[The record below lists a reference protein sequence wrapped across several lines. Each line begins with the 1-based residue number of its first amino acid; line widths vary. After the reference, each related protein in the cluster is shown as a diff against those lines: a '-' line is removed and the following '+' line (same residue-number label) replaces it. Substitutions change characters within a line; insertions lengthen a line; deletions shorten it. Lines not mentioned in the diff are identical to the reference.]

1 MKILPMKRINKG
13 LPDLITLVKG
23 NGENPIIPRDRLKKF
38 QTFLQSIEQE
48 AFVSEV
54 VIPDTG
60 FRNFLVTLGY
70 PGESFTYRI
79 EDRFGKE
86 KKHFQTKLTGKS
98 IGEIYDEE

>member
-1 MKILPMKRINKG
+1 MKILPLKKINKG
-13 LPDLITLVKG
+13 LPDLVALVKG
-23 NGENPIIPRDRLKKF
+23 NGENPLIPRDKVKKF
-38 QTFLQSIEQE
+38 ETFIASSEQE

-79 EDRFGKE
+79 EDRFGRE
-86 KKHFQTKLTGKS
+86 KKHFQSKMTGKS